1 MRKCKIGIVGFG
13 TVGSGIYKI
22 LSSEVDSHPI
32 LKEIEI
38 AKIAVKD
45 LNKKRDIE
53 LDNNLSK
60 LVEKLKKSEDPK
72 RKYEYI
78 LWLGKKLKE
87 PDSEILVEENKV
99 KGCVSEVFVKATIKA
114 GKLFWEGYSDAL
126 ITKGLLAFLISGLNE
141 LTPNEVVEIDKKF
154 IEDTGLKASL
164 TPSRSNGFLNIL
176 LKMQSQANEFL

>member
-1 MRKCKIGIVGFG
+1 MDNQEK
-13 TVGSGIYKI
+13 Y
-22 LSSEVDSHPI
+22 
-32 LKEIEI
+32 
-38 AKIAVKD
+38 
-45 LNKKRDIE
+45 
-53 LDNNLSK
+53 NNLSK
-60 LVEKLKKSEDPK
+60 LVQKLKKSEDPK

-78 LWLGKKLKE
+78 LWLGKRLKE
-87 PDSEILVEENKV
+87 PDSKILVEENK
-99 KGCVSEVFVKATIKA
+99 VKATIKA

-154 IEDTGLKASL
+154 IADTGLKSSL